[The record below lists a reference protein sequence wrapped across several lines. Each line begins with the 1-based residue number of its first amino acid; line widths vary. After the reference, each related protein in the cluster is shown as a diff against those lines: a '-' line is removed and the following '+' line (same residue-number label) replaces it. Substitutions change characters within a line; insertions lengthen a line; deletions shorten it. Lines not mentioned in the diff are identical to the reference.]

1 MLMMRPVA
9 LAKLFVPTH
18 TPFLVS
24 SPVAFKFLNVLVLNI
39 AEKLLAGNLYIPHNR
54 RTPLQAEEA
63 LGPISIHRVSRG
75 VIYIYNIVLNIAEK
89 LLAGR

>member
-1 MLMMRPVA
+1 
-9 LAKLFVPTH
+9 
-18 TPFLVS
+18 LV
-24 SPVAFKFLNVLVLNI
+24 V
-39 AEKLLAGNLYIPHNR
+39 NLYIPHNR

-75 VIYIYNIVLNIAEK
+75 VIPVALAKLFVHTHTPFLVSSPVAFKFLNVLVLNIADK